1 MSMFALKSASTVF
14 TAPYNNITEK
24 KKADLD
30 KLALEIIHAQAVVDQ
45 YTAIVTALTEKANKF
60 QAGLGAA
67 NARKTTAL
75 SDLNFTQSLV
85 SMANNLMA
93 ISKTDNQTIDQ
104 AGKLTND
111 LALNVKDMIAK
122 LIYTVDIINKLNNAT
137 VRQKAL
143 NPLISDDLINRLT
156 QAGTD
161 ANNAIALCLVA
172 LKSTF
177 TAQSSTSE
185 SIATTVL
192 ELEIT
197 NELLIKLSS
206 VHLENALKNGFKKA
220 LAFKERQ
227 EYLINMSDRDQV
239 FVLLSKAVKT
249 AIAQKTIDIDIMSR
263 VVIEYEKLLNKQSD
277 ELKALAPM
285 LIATLRTVHVPNN
298 IILAGANEPLSL
310 LTLMEQ
316 RYENSVDDYDDAL
329 AANNETT
336 KQLTIAQQKL
346 SSAQIELKSLQSGLS
361 AANAAA
367 FAS

>member
-1 MSMFALKSASTVF
+1 MSTFALKSTPTVF
-14 TAPYNNITEK
+14 SAPYNNITEK

-30 KLALEIIHAQAVVDQ
+30 QLALQIIHAQAVVDQ
-45 YTAIVTALTEKANKF
+45 YTAIVTALTEKATKF

-75 SDLNFTQSLV
+75 SDLNYTQSLV

-93 ISKTDNQTIDQ
+93 ISKTDGQTIAT
-104 AGKLTND
+104 AGALTDKL
-111 LALNVKDMIAK
+111 AANVKDMINK
-122 LIYTVDIINKLNNAT
+122 LIYTVDIINKLNNLT

-143 NPLISDDLINRLT
+143 NPLISDDLISRLT
-156 QAGTD
+156 QAGAD

-192 ELEIT
+192 ELDIT
-197 NELLIKLSS
+197 NDLLTKLSS
-206 VHLENALKNGFKKA
+206 VNLDNALKNGFRKA
-220 LAFKERQ
+220 LAYKEKKDN
-227 EYLINMSDRDQV
+227 LINMSDKDQV
-239 FVLLSKAVKT
+239 FVLLSKAIKT
-249 AIAQKTIDIDIMSR
+249 VLAQKSTDIDIISR
-263 VVIEYEKLLNKQSD
+263 IVIEYDKLLSRQSE

-285 LIATLRTVHVPNN
+285 LVATLRSVSIPGN
-298 IILAGANEPLSL
+298 IIHAGTNEPPSL
-310 LTLMEQ
+310 RTLMEQ
-316 RYENSVDDYDDAL
+316 RYQNSVDDYDYAL

-346 SSAQIELKSLQSGLS
+346 SSAQIELKSLQSGLN